1 MNGGLSM
8 AEMKSGYKMTD
19 IGVIPEDWEVKEFN
33 ETFSVIPNNSLSRD
47 YLNTQAGEYH
57 DIHYGDVLIKY
68 GALLD
73 AGNTEIPFINK
84 AITDKWVNRRI
95 VTEGDIIMADTAED
109 NTVGKCSEVIN
120 VNHKKIVSGL
130 HTFWLHPNEGLFEKG
145 FLGYFMSHSL
155 YHNQLLP
162 LIHGTKVSSVSK
174 NEILGTRVLVPLK
187 NEQTAI
193 ATALSDVDSLI
204 SALTKKIEKKKAIK
218 QGLMQQLLTG
228 KKRLLG
234 YKGLALV
241 KNEKMEYPGDWD
253 VVKLGDLCRIITK
266 QTGFDYSA
274 TIKPSLRTSR
284 GLGVLPFIQNK
295 DFEGYKINFNT
306 DFYIPK
312 DVAMHFPQIL
322 LDEPSLLVSIS
333 GRIGNVGYYLSSKLA
348 FIGGAICVAKFW
360 KKEYIPWVMLY
371 LQSSKG
377 QNEIFMNEKAGAQH
391 NITVEA
397 IRNFRIP
404 MPSMSEQTAIANIL
418 SDCDSEIAALEEKRD
433 KYKEIK
439 QGMMQ
444 QLLTGKIRLIK

>member
-8 AEMKSGYKMTD
+8 AEMKSGYKMTEV
-19 IGVIPEDWEVKEFN
+19 GVIPEDWEVKEFN

-84 AITDKWVNRRI
+84 TITDKWVNRRI

-145 FLGYFMSHSL
+145 FLGYFMNHSL

-218 QGLMQQLLTG
+218 QGLMQQFLTG
-228 KKRLLG
+228 KKRLPG
-234 YKGLALV
+234 YE
-241 KNEKMEYPGDWD
+241 KNRES
-253 VVKLGDLCRIITK
+253 V
-266 QTGFDYSA
+266 QTEWGA
-274 TIKPSLRTSR
+274 
-284 GLGVLPFIQNK
+284 
-295 DFEGYKINFNT
+295 
-306 DFYIPK
+306 IPK
-312 DVAMHFPQIL
+312 DWKTLSIGRCCSIKARIGWQGLKKTEYQSSGEYV
-322 LDEPSLLVSIS
+322 LVTGTDFLN
-333 GRIGNVGYYLSSKLA
+333 GRIDWKSCVYVSKKRYEQDNNIQIVKHDILITKDGTIGKVAFLDDVPCLGTLNSGIFVVRSHSLELDQCYLSKIFESFIFDA
-348 FIGGAICVAKFW
+348 FLESLVAGST
-360 KKEYIPWVMLY
+360 INHLY
-371 LQSSKG
+371 QKDFVHF
-377 QNEIFMNEKAGAQH
+377 NFPVPP
-391 NITVEA
+391 TV
-397 IRNFRIP
+397 
-404 MPSMSEQTAIANIL
+404 SEQTAIANIL

-444 QLLTGKIRLIK
+444 QLLTGKIRLI